1 MSATRCPDRIRA
13 TGNTFVVRILRNEHG
28 TWQGTVGH
36 VQSGAMVSFRSCLEL
51 IQYINREL
59 ERQGR
64 SDAETPLKKVG
75 NI

>member
-1 MSATRCPDRIRA
+1 MDATRNPNTTKT

-28 TWQGTVGH
+28 TWQGRVGH

-59 ERQGR
+59 KTQHQ
-64 SDAETPLKKVG
+64 SDTEAPLKKVD